1 MIISIILA
9 AGEGTRMKSRL
20 PKVAHK
26 VCGKPLV
33 THVVDRALGADVE
46 KNVVVV
52 GHNSDVVKSC
62 LDEDVFFVE
71 QPIAED
77 APYGTAFAVKQA
89 KDHIGDEDTV
99 LVLCGDTPLI
109 KSETL
114 KEFTDFHNKRE
125 FNVSVLTSTID
136 NPKGYGRII
145 RSDKDGFVESIV
157 EEKDATDEQRVIKEI
172 NSGIYC
178 FNGKVLKEVLD
189 KIENNNTQN
198 EYYLTDALHI
208 LKAEGEKVG
217 GFKILDAGEIQGI
230 NSKVQLAEAEKIMR
244 KNINE
249 KLMLEG
255 AIIIDPENTYIDEDV
270 KIGIDTVIK
279 PGVIL
284 EGKTVIG
291 EGCTIGHNSRIKNS
305 KLGDNV
311 EIQISNIVDSTV
323 GDGSK
328 VGPYA
333 NLRPNSI
340 LGKNVKIGDF
350 VEVKNATIGDN
361 SKSSHL
367 TYIGDGEV
375 GSGVN
380 IGCGVVF
387 VNYDGINKNKTVVK
401 DNAFIGCNVNLI
413 APVTVNENSYVAAG
427 STITDDIEKN
437 SLGIARARQVNKV
450 DWVAKKGRLKK

>member
-1 MIISIILA
+1 M
-9 AGEGTRMKSRL
+9 
-20 PKVAHK
+20 
-26 VCGKPLV
+26 
-33 THVVDRALGADVE
+33 
-46 KNVVVV
+46 
-52 GHNSDVVKSC
+52 
-62 LDEDVFFVE
+62 
-71 QPIAED
+71 
-77 APYGTAFAVKQA
+77 
-89 KDHIGDEDTV
+89 
-99 LVLCGDTPLI
+99 
-109 KSETL
+109 
-114 KEFTDFHNKRE
+114 
-125 FNVSVLTSTID
+125 
-136 NPKGYGRII
+136 
-145 RSDKDGFVESIV
+145 
-157 EEKDATDEQRVIKEI
+157 IKEI